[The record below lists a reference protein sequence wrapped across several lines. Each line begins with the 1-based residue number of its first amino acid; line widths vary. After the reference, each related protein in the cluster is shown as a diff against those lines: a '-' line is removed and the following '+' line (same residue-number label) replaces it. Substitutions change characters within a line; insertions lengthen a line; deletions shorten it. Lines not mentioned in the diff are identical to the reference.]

1 MLRQIEWGIQKE
13 PFVKSWFDIQT
24 TQMSIFIL
32 LVSTGVIL
40 EGAFSLWVSL
50 MAKIL
55 FPLSLPA
62 LLTTLRFNG
71 VIETRGP

>member
-24 TQMSIFIL
+24 TQMSIF
-32 LVSTGVIL
+32 VSTGVIL